1 MNHIKWLI
9 SCLAYHKYSANGILL
24 LITQMITISVTPEWK
39 TSELENGFRYHW

>member
-9 SCLAYHKYSANGILL
+9 SCLAYHKYLANGILL